1 MTTTVRS
8 SGRDY
13 RDIIAGALMIAFG
26 LFCAIYAQEHYKLG
40 TATRMG
46 PGWFPQHLGYLLAIV
61 GAVILLPAIFR
72 KGEAIE
78 INYKAAV
85 LLSLGV
91 VVFAAAVKTIGLVPA
106 IFLQIGISVLADP
119 KMGIKGTLILA
130 ACTALGTYLVFS
142 KGLELN
148 LEAFIWPFGE
158 A

>member
-1 MTTTVRS
+1 MTTTVQS

-13 RDIIAGALMIAFG
+13 RDIIAGVLMIAFG

-46 PGWFPQHLGYLLAIV
+46 PGWFPKNLGYMLAIIGV
-61 GAVILLPAIFR
+61 VIMLPAFFR
-72 KGEAIE
+72 KGEQIE

-85 LLSLGV
+85 LLTLGV
-91 VVFAAAVKTIGLVPA
+91 VAFAAAVKTIGLVPA
-106 IFLQIGISVLADP
+106 IFLQVGISVLADS
-119 KMGIKGTLILA
+119 KFGIKGTLILA
-130 ACTALGTYLVFS
+130 ACTALGTWLVFS

-148 LEAFIWPFGE
+148 LQAFIWPFGD

>member
-13 RDIIAGALMIAFG
+13 RDIIAGVLMIAFG

-46 PGWFPQHLGYLLAIV
+46 PGWFPKHLGYLLAII
-61 GAVILLPAIFR
+61 GTVIVIPALFR
-72 KGEAIE
+72 KGDPIE
-78 INYKAAV
+78 INYKAAA

-91 VVFAAAVKTIGLVPA
+91 VLFAAAVKTIGLVPA
-106 IFLQIGISVLADP
+106 IFLQIGVSVLADD
-119 KMGIKGTLILA
+119 KLGIKGTLILA

-142 KGLELN
+142 TGLELN
-148 LEAFIWPFGE
+148 LQAFIWPFGDS
-158 A
+158 